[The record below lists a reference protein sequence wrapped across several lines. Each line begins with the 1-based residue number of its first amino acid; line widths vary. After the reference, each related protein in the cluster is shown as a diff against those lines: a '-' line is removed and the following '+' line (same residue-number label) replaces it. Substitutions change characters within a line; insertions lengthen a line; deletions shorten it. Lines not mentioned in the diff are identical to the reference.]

1 MTYPASFTRLHH
13 GRESTVRTVF
23 DCTVTGTRRNRLR
36 IDISGDGFLYNMIR
50 IIAGTLVE
58 VGRGRRTPED
68 IDAILAARDRTAAG
82 PTLPP
87 EGLCLM
93 WIRYPE

>member
-1 MTYPASFTRLHH
+1 MT
-13 GRESTVRTVF
+13 E
-23 DCTVTGTRRNRLR
+23 RRRRSLR
-36 IDISGDGFLYNMIR
+36 IDISGDGFLYNMVR

-58 VGRGRRTPED
+58 VGRGKMEPEQMES
-68 IDAILAARDRTAAG
+68 ILAARDREAAG

-93 WIRYPE
+93 WVKYGEK

>member
-1 MTYPASFTRLHH
+1 M
-13 GRESTVRTVF
+13 V
-23 DCTVTGTRRNRLR
+23 
-36 IDISGDGFLYNMIR
+36 R

-58 VGRGRRTPED
+58 VGRGKMEPEQMES
-68 IDAILAARDRTAAG
+68 ILAARDREAAG

-93 WIRYPE
+93 WVKYADGR